1 MGFPSHLFLYY
12 FYTSKQIQIQ
22 KYIKKRSLR
31 QKKKDRGIYI
41 YFECNNRIFGIMAG
55 DENEPEK
62 DVKTRFTDVLGIDE
76 FKEELV
82 ELVDYLQN
90 PDKY

>member
-1 MGFPSHLFLYY
+1 
-12 FYTSKQIQIQ
+12 
-22 KYIKKRSLR
+22 
-31 QKKKDRGIYI
+31 
-41 YFECNNRIFGIMAG
+41 MAG